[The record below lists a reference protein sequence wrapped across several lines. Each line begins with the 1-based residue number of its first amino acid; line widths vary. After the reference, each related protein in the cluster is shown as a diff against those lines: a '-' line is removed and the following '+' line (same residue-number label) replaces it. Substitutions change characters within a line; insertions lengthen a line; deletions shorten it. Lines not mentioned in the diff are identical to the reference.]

1 MRFRRMSAPPAR
13 QCQPKEPEMMEFTL
27 TARGLYFRFQLAPET
42 LVSILI
48 FARLCQ
54 PLL

>member
-1 MRFRRMSAPPAR
+1 MDAHLCVAAA
-13 QCQPKEPEMMEFTL
+13 KEPAMIEFAL
-27 TARGLYFRFQLAPET
+27 TARGLYFRFQLVPET

-48 FARLCQ
+48 LARLCQ